1 MTEAWCLAIMIRF
14 AGALEDPI
22 KPEYGEECA
31 TADFLERVTF
41 IHPAT
46 GVEEKSIKLEQSPGV
61 KELEAVPGQKI
72 DVSCIDFIESLL
84 VVDHAKRPTAREALK
99 HPWLHDLD

>member
-1 MTEAWCLAIMIRF
+1 MTEAWCLAKMIRL
-14 AGALEDPI
+14 AGALEAPI
-22 KPEYGEECA
+22 KPEYGEEFA
-31 TADFLERVTF
+31 TAEFLERETF

-46 GVEEKSIKLEQSPGV
+46 GVEEKFIKLGTIRQ
-61 KELEAVPGQKI
+61 ELEAVPGHKI